1 MGELSGKVVAVTGAG
16 SGIGRATAAAFA
28 AAGARVVASDV
39 VPAGLE
45 ETAALV
51 RAAGHE
57 CTAVVVDVAKRA
69 DVDHLVETCLDVGR
83 IDVMVAN
90 AGVSRD
96 RPFLDVTEED
106 LDTTFA
112 VNLKGVFFC
121 GQAAAQAMIAAGQGG
136 SIVTVASIYGERA
149 AEGCSAYC
157 ASKGG
162 VRMLTKAMALELGP
176 HGIRVNAV
184 APGYIRTAMNPMT
197 DTEEERRLAAEV
209 PIGRVEGP
217 EVIADVIL
225 WLASDGARYVDGET
239 VFVDGGWDHERDG
252 WTGGVAWT

>member
-1 MGELSGKVVAVTGAG
+1 VDDLAGTVVAVTGAA

-39 VPAGLE
+39 AEAGLR
-45 ETAALV
+45 ETVALIAD
-51 RAAGHE
+51 RGHA
-57 CTAVVVDVAKRA
+57 CLPVVADVARRA
-69 DVDHLVETCLDVGR
+69 DVDRLVAACLELGAL
-83 IDVMVAN
+83 DVMVAN

-96 RPFLDVTEED
+96 RAFLDVTEQD
-106 LDTTFA
+106 LDATFA

-121 GQAAAQAMIAAGQGG
+121 GQAAARAMIARGPGG
-136 SIVTVASIYGERA
+136 SIVTVGSIYGERA

-197 DTEEERRLAAEV
+197 DPEEERRLAAEV
-209 PIGRVEGP
+209 PLGRVEGP
-217 EVIADVIL
+217 EVIADVIV
-225 WLASDGARYVDGET
+225 WLASDGSRYVNGET
-239 VFVDGGWDHERDG
+239 VFVDGGWVGR
-252 WTGGVAWT
+252 

>member
-1 MGELSGKVVAVTGAG
+1 MTEELNGKVAAVTGAG
-16 SGIGRATAAAFA
+16 SGIGRATAVAFA

-39 VPAGLE
+39 VTASLE
-45 ETAALV
+45 ETAGLI
-51 RAAGHE
+51 RAAGGE
-57 CTAVVVDVAKRA
+57 SVTVVTDVAKRT
-69 DVDHLVETCLDVGR
+69 DVDRLVEACLEFGDL
-83 IDVMVAN
+83 DVMVAN
-90 AGVSRD
+90 AGVSLD
-96 RPFLDVTEED
+96 RPFLEVTEQD

-121 GQAAAQAMIAAGQGG
+121 GQAAARAMITAGHGG

-184 APGYIRTAMNPMT
+184 APGYIRTAMNPMA
-197 DTEEERRLAAEV
+197 DPEEARRFAAEV
-209 PIGRVEGP
+209 ALGRVEGP

-225 WLASDGARYVDGET
+225 WLASDGARYVDGQT
-239 VFVDGGWDHERDG
+239 VFVDGGWTIH
-252 WTGGVAWT
+252 

>member
-1 MGELSGKVVAVTGAG
+1 MAKGMGSKVVAVTGAG
-16 SGIGRATAAAFA
+16 SGIGRATAVAFA
-28 AAGARVVASDV
+28 VAGAHVVASDIV
-39 VPAGLE
+39 EESLR
-45 ETAALV
+45 ETASLIAD
-51 RAAGHE
+51 AGHE
-57 CTAVVVDVAKRA
+57 CTAVVVDVAQRA
-69 DVDHLVETCLDVGR
+69 DVDHLVETCLDLGR

-121 GQAAAQAMIAAGQGG
+121 GQAAARAMIATGQGG

-197 DTEEERRLAAEV
+197 DPEEELRLAAEV

-239 VFVDGGWDHERDG
+239 VFVDGGWVG
-252 WTGGVAWT
+252 T

>member
-1 MGELSGKVVAVTGAG
+1 MDESLRGKVVAVTGAG

-39 VPAGLE
+39 VPAKLEQTAGL
-45 ETAALV
+45 L
-51 RAAGHE
+51 RAAGYE
-57 CTAVVVDVAKRA
+57 CHAVVADVARRA
-69 DVDHLVETCLDVGR
+69 DVDRLVEACVGAGGL
-83 IDVMVAN
+83 DVMVAN

-106 LDTTFA
+106 LDTTLA

-121 GQAAAQAMIAAGQGG
+121 GQAAARAMIDQGRGG
-136 SIVTVASIYGERA
+136 SIVNVASIYGERA

-157 ASKGG
+157 TSKGG

-184 APGYIRTAMNPMT
+184 APGFIRTAMNPMA
-197 DTEEERRLAAEV
+197 DPEEERRFAADV
-209 PIGRVEGP
+209 PLGRVEGP
-217 EVIADVIL
+217 EVIADVIA

-239 VFVDGGWDHERDG
+239 VFVDGGW
-252 WTGGVAWT
+252 VAR